1 MFPSSAIGNA
11 PATEPKDP
19 GTTLSVGGFFFIFL
33 EFHLLKK
40 QYLRMT
46 LMQSKDTKMS
56 NFLLYI

>member
-19 GTTLSVGGFFFIFL
+19 GTTLSVGGFFSFFL

-40 QYLRMT
+40 TVFKNDFNAIKRQ
-46 LMQSKDTKMS
+46 
-56 NFLLYI
+56 